1 MCILDKNDIKAY
13 IGKFQSVVLSIKKKC
28 TILQWLGDTLLHAP
42 YIVQSYAG
50 GVEVKA
56 LTTIASSL
64 YYQLS
69 NKGIKTVQM
78 KDKETKTSNEK
89 I

>member
-1 MCILDKNDIKAY
+1 MCMLDKNDIKAY
-13 IGKFQSVVLSIKKKC
+13 MGKFQSETKGC
-28 TILQWLGDTLLHAP
+28 TILQWLGDALLYAP

-69 NKGIKTVQM
+69 NKGIKNCA
-78 KDKETKTSNEK
+78 DER
-89 I
+89 